1 MDTQL
6 NGKWH
11 CSSIEQITTT
21 LTGDLERGLSNDEIV
36 VRREKYGPNMM
47 TGKKQAGAIKRFL
60 LQFHQA
66 LVYVLMAS
74 GAVSLFLGEWVD
86 GGVIFG
92 VVILNSI
99 IGAIQEGR
107 AAKAIESLKKMI
119 VTEATVIRQGQT
131 IRIPSV
137 QLVPGDIVFMQSGDK
152 VPADMRL
159 FKIRNL
165 QIDESSLTG
174 ESVPVEKSLEV
185 LADDTVLAD
194 RVNMGYA
201 GSLVTAG
208 QGHGIVVEI
217 GDRTETGLISQMITE
232 STELSTPLTRKI
244 EHFSRI
250 LLYAILGLA
259 VLTFVVG
266 VLRGG
271 SAAQMFM
278 AAVALAV
285 GAIPEGL
292 PAVVTI
298 TLAIGVRKMA
308 HRRAIIR
315 KLPAVETLGS
325 TTVICT
331 DKTGTLTENQM
342 TIRKILAGS
351 RTIEV
356 TGNGYAP
363 QGELLDQGQKI
374 TPAELPPL
382 EACLIAGVLCND
394 SHLMMNQDRWAVQGD
409 PTEGSLITAA
419 RKAGI
424 DDEKICERF
433 PRLDVLP
440 FESQY
445 QYMATLNANADD
457 SHSFI
462 YIKGS
467 AEKVLERCKT
477 CLGDDGQVQN
487 LDKAAIYSAVE
498 KLASEGLRVLAFA
511 RRTVDK
517 DVKNIH
523 HETLPDDMVFLGLQ
537 AMIDPPRAEV
547 IDAVKSCRSAG
558 IRVKMITGD
567 HIGTA
572 SAIGKMIG
580 LGEAGSLHAIT
591 GKELEGLSDD
601 ALIDVADQT
610 DIFARVAPEQK
621 LRLVKAL
628 QKRGHIVAMTGDGV
642 NDAPALKRADIGVAM
657 GITGTDVSKEAAD
670 MLLTDD
676 NFATIEAAVEEGR
689 GVFDNLTKFIA
700 YILPTNGGQGM
711 IILAAIFAGIT
722 LPVLPVQILWI
733 NMTVAVFLGLTL
745 AFEPKENG
753 LMARPPHPPESPI
766 LTWTLI
772 SQIFTVCAVMLAGAL
787 TLFIGHLRTGP
798 DDALRIAEARTIA
811 VNELIVIQV
820 LYLFQCRS
828 LTRSVFQIGL
838 WSNPWVLVG
847 STIMMIAQLFWT
859 YSPSMN
865 HLFHSAPISWQAWVE
880 ILIAG
885 LAGFFLIELEKK
897 IRHKIQRPK
906 TTAKFKND

>member
-1 MDTQL
+1 MDTQSD
-6 NGKWH
+6 NQWH
-11 CSSIEQITTT
+11 SLSVEAVSKNLQS
-21 LTGDLERGLSNDEIV
+21 DFERGLSTGEIET
-36 VRREKYGPNMM
+36 RRQKYGPNMM
-47 TGKKQAGAIKRFL
+47 TGKKGIGSIKRFL

-66 LVYVLMAS
+66 LVYVLIAS

-86 GGVIFG
+86 ASVIFG

-107 AAKAIESLKKMI
+107 AEKAIESLKKMI
-119 VTEATVIRQGQT
+119 VTEATVIRQGRT
-131 IRIPSV
+131 DRIPSV
-137 QLVPGDIVFMQSGDK
+137 ELVPGDIVFLQSGDK

-174 ESVPVEKSLEV
+174 ESVPVEKSIES
-185 LADDTVLAD
+185 LADDTGLAD
-194 RVNMGYA
+194 RTNLSYA
-201 GSLVTAG
+201 GSLVTSG
-208 QGHGIVVEI
+208 QGHGVVVEI
-217 GDRTETGLISQMITE
+217 GNRTETGRISQMITE
-232 STELSTPLTRKI
+232 SVELSTPLTRKI
-244 EHFSRI
+244 EHFSHI

-259 VLTFVVG
+259 VLTFIVG

-271 SAAQMFM
+271 HASEMFM

-325 TTVICT
+325 TTIICT

-342 TIRKILAGS
+342 TIRKILIGS
-351 RTIEV
+351 RMIDV
-356 TGNGYAP
+356 TGSGYAP
-363 QGELLDQGQKI
+363 QGELVDQGQKI
-374 TPAELPPL
+374 TPAELPTL
-382 EACLIAGVLCND
+382 NECLTAGILCND
-394 SHLMMNQDRWAVQGD
+394 AHLIRNEDRWSIQGD

-419 RKAGI
+419 RKAGL
-424 DDEKICERF
+424 DDEALHKRY
-433 PRLDVLP
+433 PRIDVLP

-445 QYMATLNANADD
+445 QYMATLHKDAQD
-457 SHSFI
+457 SKHYI
-462 YIKGS
+462 YMKG
-467 AEKVLERCKT
+467 AVEKVLDRCSGAMDEQGNVKP
-477 CLGDDGQVQN
+477 
-487 LDKAAIYSAVE
+487 LDRNHLHTIVE
-498 KLASEGLRVLAFA
+498 QLTSEGLRVLAFA
-511 RRTVDK
+511 RGEVAL
-517 DVKNIH
+517 DVKKLH
-523 HETLPDDMVFLGLQ
+523 HESLPKNMVFLGLQ

-547 IDAVKSCRSAG
+547 IDAVKNCRSAG

-572 SAIGKMIG
+572 SAIGRMIG
-580 LGEAGSLHAIT
+580 LGQAGSLNAIT
-591 GKELEGLSDD
+591 GHDLEKLSDE
-601 ALIDVADQT
+601 ALIDVADRT

-628 QKRGHIVAMTGDGV
+628 QTRGHIVAMTGDGV

-700 YILPTNGGQGM
+700 YILPTNGGQGL
-711 IILAAIFAGIT
+711 IILAAILAGLT

-733 NMTVAVFLGLTL
+733 NMTVAVFLGLAL
-745 AFEPKENG
+745 AFEPKEEG
-753 LMARPPHPPESPI
+753 LMGRPPHPPESPI

-772 SQIFTVCAVMLAGAL
+772 SQIITVCAVMLAGAL
-787 TLFIGHLRTGP
+787 FLFLWHLRTGP
-798 DDALRIAEARTIA
+798 ADTLRIAEARTIA
-811 VNELIVIQV
+811 VNVLIVIQV

-828 LTRSVFQIGL
+828 MTRSIFQIGFL
-838 WSNPWVLVG
+838 SNPSVLIG
-847 STIMMIAQLFWT
+847 SALMMTAQLLWT
-859 YSPSMN
+859 YLPFMN
-865 HLFHSAPISWQAWVE
+865 RIFHSAPISWHAWFQIICVG
-880 ILIAG
+880 IAG
-885 LAGFFLIELEKK
+885 FLLIGMEKT
-897 IRHKIQRPK
+897 IRLRIHHPWKRK
-906 TTAKFKND
+906 EKVGS